1 VDILAHNLIKM
12 DRKQTVRIKP
22 ELLSQIPNDCIGF
35 QHALPSDEY
44 IPPEQIA
51 LILAK
56 VDLRRLCLLEQRLA
70 GNTDK
75 GGV

>member
-1 VDILAHNLIKM
+1 M
-12 DRKQTVRIKP
+12 DKKQTVRIKP
-22 ELLSQIPNDCIGF
+22 ELHSQIPTDCLGF
-35 QHALPSDEY
+35 KYALPSDEY
-44 IPPEQIA
+44 IPPKEIA